1 MNTPASTFI
10 LFFSN
15 DCKFCKNL
23 IPKVKSRPA
32 LAEKVKFVDIDK
44 IPDLPDEVDEIPCFY
59 DGTNIFKGAAA
70 FKWLEDKSMEFLLPA
85 DNSLN
90 YSFLNGEDEQLFNNF
105 SLLEQKN
112 GSFGMGDNVPQN
124 GISESKKTMASLE
137 TLMSS
142 RSQEIPLNK

>member
-1 MNTPASTFI
+1 MNTAPPSYI

-15 DCKFCKNL
+15 DCKYSRNL
-23 IPKVKSRPA
+23 IPKIKSRPA
-32 LAEKVKFVDIDK
+32 LAEKVKFVDVDQV
-44 IPDLPDEVDEIPCFY
+44 PDLPDEVDEVPCFY

-90 YSFLNGEDEQLFNNF
+90 YSFLNGEDEPLFNNF

-112 GSFGMGDNVPQN
+112 GSFGMGDTPAQN

-142 RSQEIPLNK
+142 RSQDIPLK